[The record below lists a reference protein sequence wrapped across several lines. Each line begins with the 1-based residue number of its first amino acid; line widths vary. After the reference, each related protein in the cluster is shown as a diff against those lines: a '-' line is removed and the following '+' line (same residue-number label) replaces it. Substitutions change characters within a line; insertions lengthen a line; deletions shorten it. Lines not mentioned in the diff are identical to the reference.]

1 MRMKVKSPVISARA
15 LTRLRPSGQ
24 KQSGELPEQA
34 EVHGGYRSLVTETS
48 TFWQNHGES
57 NDVDRHLFRLKY
69 SVCLRPALLKKMFY
83 R

>member
-1 MRMKVKSPVISARA
+1 MKVKSPVISARA
-15 LTRLRPSGQ
+15 LTRLRLPGQ

-34 EVHGGYRSLVTETS
+34 EVHGGYDPLVTETS

-57 NDVDRHLFRLKY
+57 NDAIRHLFRLKY
-69 SVCLRPALLKKMFY
+69 SVCLRPALLKRWFY